1 MYMFHDALVSFAE
14 RRVIYMENQHKLTI
28 LLVED
33 DKFACNEIESY
44 IDQLDDVSLVGITD
58 DSNTALDLVKY
69 HVPDAIIL
77 DLELHEGGGNGL
89 FFLSKLHDMGLEK
102 LPYVLITTQ
111 NTSNVTLEAARQLG
125 ADFIITKYEK
135 DYSAQ
140 KPVELLRMMRNAIQ
154 RHSAPNTTPTITPAE
169 QNRKLTIRIHREL
182 DAVGIN
188 PKAIGYE
195 YLTEAIIIATKGN
208 VPNLAR
214 QIALKYSKTQASVER
229 AMQNAINRAWSSGN
243 PDDLARNY
251 TAVINYERG
260 VPTLT
265 EFVYHYASKFRNEL

>member
-1 MYMFHDALVSFAE
+1 
-14 RRVIYMENQHKLTI
+14 
-28 LLVED
+28 
-33 DKFACNEIESY
+33 
-44 IDQLDDVSLVGITD
+44 
-58 DSNTALDLVKY
+58 
-69 HVPDAIIL
+69 
-77 DLELHEGGGNGL
+77 
-89 FFLSKLHDMGLEK
+89 
-102 LPYVLITTQ
+102 
-111 NTSNVTLEAARQLG
+111 
-125 ADFIITKYEK
+125 
-135 DYSAQ
+135 
-140 KPVELLRMMRNAIQ
+140 MMRNAIQ
-154 RHSAPNTTPTITPAE
+154 RHSAPDTTPTITPAE

>member
-1 MYMFHDALVSFAE
+1 
-14 RRVIYMENQHKLTI
+14 MENQRELTV
-28 LLVED
+28 LLIED
-33 DKFACNEIESY
+33 DKFACEEIRNY
-44 IDQLDDVSLVGITD
+44 IDQLDDMRLLGITD
-58 DSNTALDLVKY
+58 DSNKALDMVKY
-69 HVPDAIIL
+69 CVPDAIIL

-89 FFLSKLHDMGLEK
+89 FFLSKLHDLALEK
-102 LPYVLITTQ
+102 LPYILITTQ

-125 ADFIITKYEK
+125 ADFIITKYER

-154 RHSAPNTTPTITPAE
+154 KHSSPDTTVPTLTPAE

-182 DAVGIN
+182 DAVGIS

-195 YLTEAIIIATKGN
+195 YLTEAIIIATKEA
-208 VPNLAR
+208 VPILPKL
-214 QIALKYSKTQASVER
+214 IADNHHGKTPASIER
-229 AMQNAINRAWSSGN
+229 AMQNAINKAWSNGN
-243 PDDLARNY
+243 PEDLARNY

-265 EFVYHYASKFRNEL
+265 EFIYHYANKFRNEL

>member
-1 MYMFHDALVSFAE
+1 
-14 RRVIYMENQHKLTI
+14 MENQHELTV

-33 DKFACNEIESY
+33 DKFACDEIRDY
-44 IDQLDDVSLVGITD
+44 IDQLDDMRLVGVTD
-58 DSNTALDLVKY
+58 DGNEALDMVKY

-77 DLELHEGGGNGL
+77 DLELHQGGGNGL
-89 FFLSKLHDMGLEK
+89 IFLSKLHDMGLEK

-135 DYSAQ
+135 DYSGQ

-154 RHSAPNTTPTITPAE
+154 RHSTPDTTPPITPAE

-182 DAVGIN
+182 DAVGIS

-195 YLTEAIIIATKGN
+195 YLTEAIIIATKETI
-208 VPNLAR
+208 PNLAR
-214 QIALKYSKTQASVER
+214 QIAIKHGKTPASVER
-229 AMQNAINRAWSSGN
+229 AMQNAINRAWSNGN
-243 PDDLARNY
+243 PEELARNY

-265 EFVYHYASKFRNEL
+265 EFIYHYANKFRNEM

>member
-1 MYMFHDALVSFAE
+1 
-14 RRVIYMENQHKLTI
+14 MENQRELTV
-28 LLVED
+28 LLIED
-33 DKFACNEIESY
+33 DQFACEEIRNY
-44 IDQLDDVSLVGITD
+44 IDQLDDMHLLGITD
-58 DSNTALDLVKY
+58 DSNKALDMVQY
-69 HVPDAIIL
+69 CIPDAIIL

-89 FFLSKLHDMGLEK
+89 FFLSKLHDLGLEK
-102 LPYVLITTQ
+102 LPYILITTQ

-125 ADFIITKYEK
+125 ADFIITKYER

-154 RHSAPNTTPTITPAE
+154 RHSTPVTTVPTLSPAE

-182 DAVGIN
+182 DAIGIS

>member
-1 MYMFHDALVSFAE
+1 
-14 RRVIYMENQHKLTI
+14 MENQHKLTI

-89 FFLSKLHDMGLEK
+89 FFLSKLHNMGLEK

-154 RHSAPNTTPTITPAE
+154 RHSAPDTTPTITPAE

-265 EFVYHYASKFRNEL
+265 EFVYHYASKFRNEF

>member
-1 MYMFHDALVSFAE
+1 
-14 RRVIYMENQHKLTI
+14 MENQHTLTI

-33 DKFACNEIESY
+33 DRFACNEIENY
-44 IDQLDDVSLVGITD
+44 IDSLDDVSLVGITD
-58 DSNTALDLVKY
+58 DSNEALDLVKY

-77 DLELHEGGGNGL
+77 DLKLHEGGGNGL
-89 FFLSKLHDMGLEK
+89 FFLSKLHTMGLEK

-111 NTSNVTLEAARQLG
+111 NTSNVTLEAA
-125 ADFIITKYEK
+125 
-135 DYSAQ
+135 
-140 KPVELLRMMRNAIQ
+140 
-154 RHSAPNTTPTITPAE
+154 
-169 QNRKLTIRIHREL
+169 REL

-214 QIALKYSKTQASVER
+214 QIALKYNKTQASVER
-229 AMQNAINRAWSSGN
+229 AMQNAINRAWSNCN

>member
-1 MYMFHDALVSFAE
+1 
-14 RRVIYMENQHKLTI
+14 MENQHELTV

-33 DKFACNEIESY
+33 DKFACDEIRDY
-44 IDQLDDVSLVGITD
+44 IDQLDDMRLVGVTD
-58 DSNTALDLVKY
+58 DGNEALDMVKY

-77 DLELHEGGGNGL
+77 DLELHQGGGNGL
-89 FFLSKLHDMGLEK
+89 IFLSKLHDMGMDK

-135 DYSAQ
+135 DYSGQ

-154 RHSAPNTTPTITPAE
+154 RHSTPDTTPPITPAE

-182 DAVGIN
+182 DAVGIS

-195 YLTEAIIIATKGN
+195 YLTEAIIIATKETI
-208 VPNLAR
+208 PNLAR
-214 QIALKYSKTQASVER
+214 QIAIKHGKTPASVER
-229 AMQNAINRAWSSGN
+229 AMQNAINRAWSNGN
-243 PDDLARNY
+243 PEELARNY

-265 EFVYHYASKFRNEL
+265 EFIYHYANKFRHEISV

>member
-1 MYMFHDALVSFAE
+1 
-14 RRVIYMENQHKLTI
+14 MEKQRELTV
-28 LLVED
+28 LLIED
-33 DKFACNEIESY
+33 DQFACEEIRNY
-44 IDQLDDVSLVGITD
+44 IDQLDDMHLLGITD
-58 DSNTALDLVKY
+58 DSNKALDMVQY
-69 HVPDAIIL
+69 CIPDAIIL

-89 FFLSKLHDMGLEK
+89 FFLSKLHDLGLEK
-102 LPYVLITTQ
+102 LPYILITTQ

-125 ADFIITKYEK
+125 ADFIITKYER

-154 RHSAPNTTPTITPAE
+154 RHSTPDTTVPTLSPAE

-182 DAVGIN
+182 DAIGIS

-195 YLTEAIIIATKGN
+195 YLTEAIIIATN
-208 VPNLAR
+208 EPVPNLSRA
-214 QIALKYSKTQASVER
+214 IASKHAGKTPASVER
-229 AMQNAINRAWSSGN
+229 AMQNAINRAWSNGN
-243 PDDLARNY
+243 PEDLARNY

-265 EFVYHYASKFRNEL
+265 EFIYHYANRFRNEL

>member
-1 MYMFHDALVSFAE
+1 
-14 RRVIYMENQHKLTI
+14 MENQQSLTI

-33 DKFACNEIESY
+33 DKFACDEIETY

-58 DSNTALDLVKY
+58 DSNTALEMVRY

-77 DLELHEGGGNGL
+77 DLELHVGGGNGL

-102 LPYVLITTQ
+102 MPYVLITTQ

-140 KPVELLRMMRNAIQ
+140 KPVELLRMMRNAIR
-154 RHSAPNTTPTITPAE
+154 RHSTPDAAPTISPAE
-169 QNRKLTIRIHREL
+169 QDRKLTIRIHHEL
-182 DAVGIN
+182 DAVGIS

-195 YLTEAIIIATKGN
+195 YLTEAIIIATKKAS
-208 VPNLAR
+208 PNLAR
-214 QIALKYSKTQASVER
+214 QIAVKHGKTQASVER
-229 AMQNAINRAWSSGN
+229 AMQNAINRAWSNSN
-243 PDDLARNY
+243 PEDLARNY
-251 TAVINYERG
+251 TAIINYERG

-265 EFVYHYASKFRNEL
+265 EFIYHYAGKFRNELVGEIPIEKR

>member
-1 MYMFHDALVSFAE
+1 
-14 RRVIYMENQHKLTI
+14 MENQRELTV
-28 LLVED
+28 LLIED
-33 DKFACNEIESY
+33 DQFACEEIRNY
-44 IDQLDDVSLVGITD
+44 IDQLDDMHLLGITD
-58 DSNTALDLVKY
+58 DSNKALDMVQY
-69 HVPDAIIL
+69 CIPDAIIL

-89 FFLSKLHDMGLEK
+89 FFLSKLHDLGLEK
-102 LPYVLITTQ
+102 LPYILITTQ

-125 ADFIITKYEK
+125 ADFIITKYER

-154 RHSAPNTTPTITPAE
+154 RHSTPVTTVPTLSPAE

-182 DAVGIN
+182 DAIGIS

-195 YLTEAIIIATKGN
+195 YLTEAIIIVTKGAT
-208 VPNLAR
+208 PNIAK
-214 QIALKYSKTQASVER
+214 QISGKYGKSPASVER
-229 AMQNAINRAWSSGN
+229 AMQNAINRAWSNTN
-243 PDDLARNY
+243 PEDLTRNY

-265 EFVYHYASKFRNEL
+265 EFIYHYASKFRSEL